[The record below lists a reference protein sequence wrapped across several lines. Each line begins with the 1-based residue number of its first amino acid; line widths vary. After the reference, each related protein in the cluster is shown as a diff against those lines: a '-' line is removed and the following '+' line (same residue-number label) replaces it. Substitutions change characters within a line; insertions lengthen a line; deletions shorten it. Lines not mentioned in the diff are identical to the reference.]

1 MAAPN
6 LFEELKNALTEF
18 KTFLD
23 QNVGT
28 IKPAINALA
37 ALIPQINDLI
47 DKLIDL
53 MGRLKTEIENL
64 DVGNIPGLAE
74 ASEFTEKIKS
84 LLTTTKSLLP
94 DQAGTIDDVLE
105 VATVVSGL
113 PSLDAVK
120 GEIIALLNAINTHLA
135 SLKSQ
140 GGGGAG
146 GPGGH
151 GGGGGHP

>member
-6 LFEELKNALTEF
+6 LFEELKTALTDF

-37 ALIPQINDLI
+37 ALIPQINELI

-53 MGRLKTEIENL
+53 MGKLKTEIQNL
-64 DVGNIPGLAE
+64 DVSNIPGLAQ

-84 LLTTTKSLLP
+84 LLTTTKGLLP

-105 VATVVSGL
+105 VANVVSGL

-120 GEIIALLNAINTHLA
+120 GEILALLDAINAHLA
-135 SLKSQ
+135 SLKS
-140 GGGGAG
+140 A
-146 GPGGH
+146 
-151 GGGGGHP
+151 

>member
-6 LFEELKNALTEF
+6 LFEELKSALTDF

-37 ALIPQINDLI
+37 SLIPQINELI

-53 MGRLKTEIENL
+53 MGRLKTEIQNL
-64 DVGNIPGLAE
+64 DVGNIPGLAQ

-84 LLTTTKSLLP
+84 LLTTTRNLLP
-94 DQAGTIDDVLE
+94 EQAGTIDDVLG
-105 VATVVSGL
+105 VANVVSGL

-120 GEIIALLNAINTHLA
+120 GEILSLLDAINAHLA
-135 SLKSQ
+135 SLKS
-140 GGGGAG
+140 A
-146 GPGGH
+146 
-151 GGGGGHP
+151 

>member
-1 MAAPN
+1 MAATN
-6 LFEELKNALTEF
+6 LFEELKTALTDF

-37 ALIPQINDLI
+37 SLIPQINELI

-53 MGRLKTEIENL
+53 MGQLKTEIQNL

-74 ASEFTEKIKS
+74 ASEFTEKIKG

-94 DQAGTIDDVLE
+94 EQAGTIDEVLE
-105 VATVVSGL
+105 VANVVSGL

-120 GEIIALLNAINTHLA
+120 GEILALLDAINAHLA
-135 SLKSQ
+135 SLKS
-140 GGGGAG
+140 A
-146 GPGGH
+146 
-151 GGGGGHP
+151 

>member
-6 LFEELKNALTEF
+6 LFEELKSVLTEF

-28 IKPAINALA
+28 IKPAINSIASF
-37 ALIPQINDLI
+37 IPQINELI
-47 DKLIDL
+47 DKLVDL
-53 MGRLKTEIENL
+53 MGQLKTEIQNL

-74 ASEFTEKIKS
+74 ASEFTGKITS

-94 DQAGTIDDVLE
+94 DQAGTIDEVLE
-105 VATVVSGL
+105 VANVVSGL

-120 GEIIALLNAINTHLA
+120 GEIIALLDAINAHLA
-135 SLKSQ
+135 SLKS
-140 GGGGAG
+140 A
-146 GPGGH
+146 
-151 GGGGGHP
+151 